1 MKRSTIVGAFAAVA
15 ATLVATTAAFAGE
28 PGGKALFRYV
38 GQLQS
43 TTSSS
48 VTVTVENGNGPALH
62 SLLGQSQVQ
71 TFATNEKTVFRKWSN
86 GIPTVVGIADL
97 APNDYV
103 TVDVRS
109 NREAT
114 LETIRARPAATVADR
129 GQTLTRPTGQLYLF
143 RGVLVST
150 AAGKVTITVKGGNR
164 HALKLL
170 IGQPADQTFTTG
182 AETVFLHWAQRIPTV
197 IDASGLKVGDQIL
210 IRVRAARG
218 LSLAEV
224 EATPARRVA
233 EREPKAQESHQNNQ
247 S

>member
-1 MKRSTIVGAFAAVA
+1 MKRSTFIVALAAVA
-15 ATLVATTAAFAGE
+15 AALVATTAAFAGG
-28 PGGKALFRYV
+28 PGGKTLFRYV
-38 GQLQS
+38 GQVQS
-43 TTSSS
+43 TTGSS
-48 VTVTVENGNGPALH
+48 VTISVENGNGPALH

-71 TFATNEKTVFRKWSN
+71 TFATDDKTVFLKWAG

-97 APNDYV
+97 ATNDYV
-103 TVDVRS
+103 TVNVRS

-114 LETIRARPAATVADR
+114 LDTIRARPAATVADR
-129 GQTLTRPTGQLYLF
+129 GQTLNRPSGQLYLF

-150 AAGKVTITVKGGNR
+150 ADGKVTITVKGGNR

-182 AETVFLHWAQRIPTV
+182 PETVFLHWAQRIPTV
-197 IDASGLKVGDQIL
+197 IDASGLKVGDRIL
-210 IRVRAARG
+210 IRIRAARD

-233 EREPKAQESHQNNQ
+233 DREPKAQETHQNNQ